1 MPQNPMDQRIE
12 DIVVQLERRRDRAQT
27 IIDMLGSS
35 GAWDMVLEDFEVERK
50 RLDDTWHLVTKE
62 KDWYEFRVTKMAV
75 LKIVNLLEDYKH
87 DRDTAV
93 MELRDIL
100 NPDGGIVKDFDNQ

>member
-1 MPQNPMDQRIE
+1 MPRNQKDQRTE
-12 DIVVQLERRRDRAQT
+12 DIVGQLERRRDRAQT

-50 RLDDTWHLVTKE
+50 RLDDTWQLVTDE
-62 KDWYEFRVTKMAV
+62 KRWYEYRVTKMAV

-87 DRDTAV
+87 DRDTAS
-93 MELRDIL
+93 MELKDLI
-100 NPDGGIVKDFDNQ
+100 NPDGGIVKDFDNS